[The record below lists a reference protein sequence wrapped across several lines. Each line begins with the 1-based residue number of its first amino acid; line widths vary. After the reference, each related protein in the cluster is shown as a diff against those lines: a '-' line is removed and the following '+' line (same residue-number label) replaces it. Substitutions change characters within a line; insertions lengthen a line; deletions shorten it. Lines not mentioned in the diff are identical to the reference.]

1 MKLTV
6 CGWTPSAASA
16 CYLYTIACLLFIF
29 GSTSR
34 ASASE
39 PILTAQEIIARMSVH
54 ADDYWVLTQ
63 EYTFLADI
71 LIDDYETDGEIK
83 KHMTL
88 TERIYHYHGRR
99 FFRKLTIDG
108 RPLNADELKEEDTRE
123 SKFRARTQKSI
134 AANDSSDI
142 HGRMDESAILIK
154 DLVGRYNYELAGLD
168 TVRGRG
174 VYVVNFT
181 PRDGLKADTRRD
193 KIFNE
198 LQGTVWIDTVQF
210 RIMKSV
216 GRLRRNVRI
225 GWIAANIDTVEI
237 HYEQQEIEAG
247 IWMPLFVDARVSGSI
262 FFFKKINR
270 YTSADFYNFEESSED
285 PPRYIERFSIPTDE
299 TRE

>member
-6 CGWTPSAASA
+6 QGCTPSANPA
-16 CYLYTIACLLFIF
+16 CHLLTIAIF
-29 GSTSR
+29 LCISGTTTR
-34 ASASE
+34 ACATE
-39 PILTAQEIIARMSVH
+39 PTLTANEIIERMSVH
-54 ADDYWVLTQ
+54 ADDYWMLTQ

-71 LIDDYETDGEIK
+71 LIDDYEANGEIK

-108 RPLNADELKEEDTRE
+108 RPLTAEELKEEDTRE
-123 SKFRARTQKSI
+123 SKFRAKTQESI

-154 DLVGRYNYELAGLD
+154 DLVGRYNYEFAGLD
-168 TVRGRG
+168 TVRGRD
-174 VYVVNFT
+174 VYVVNFA
-181 PRDGLKADTRRD
+181 PRDGLEADTRRD

-198 LQGTVWIDTVQF
+198 LEGTAWIDTVQF

-237 HYEQQEIEAG
+237 RYEQQEIEAG

-270 YTSADFYNFEESSED
+270 YTSADFYDFEESSVD
-285 PPRYIERFSIPTDE
+285 PQRYIERFSVPTDE
-299 TRE
+299 TRD